1 MVLIVGD
8 LNNSLADYR
17 LAQIWTSNNNLSWTN
32 KLFPHLPEPSK
43 RQQTSF
49 FLGFVYSPWN
59 WNEILLCVCLRILSS
74 LWVSFLPFLSLIV
87 CCHKATDKSAKF
99 GFSVDIHLFIQR
111 VVYVSSLFFFFFLPS
126 PSTQGLDPIHLEN
139 LGIF

>member
-87 CCHKATDKSAKF
+87 CCYKSNRQISKIWIF
-99 GFSVDIHLFIQR
+99 CGHSFVHTESCLCIQ
-111 VVYVSSLFFFFFLPS
+111 SFFFFFFTITIYSRTRSNTP
-126 PSTQGLDPIHLEN
+126 
-139 LGIF
+139 